1 MFFAIIGIAT
11 SLLSV
16 QIVSM
21 FALRYGSTVA
31 LCTIAYA
38 SGMSSL
44 LGWLL
49 AGKALQTG
57 FVISL
62 FARWVLG
69 CRGAALFSQMFGA
82 VCVIFFGI
90 EAMIMAASITELV
103 GDIPKIILLPAVT
116 MIMVPLVW
124 IGMRSEERRVGKECV
139 STCRSRWSP
148 FH

>member
-1 MFFAIIGIAT
+1 
-11 SLLSV
+11 
-16 QIVSM
+16 
-21 FALRYGSTVA
+21 
-31 LCTIAYA
+31 
-38 SGMSSL
+38 MSAL

-49 AGKALQTG
+49 AGKAVQTG
-57 FVISL
+57 FGISL
-62 FARWVLG
+62 FALWVLG
-69 CRGAALFSQMFGA
+69 YRGAALFSLMFGA